1 MYTHIFTDSEI
12 LELIDHPKSLPYNW
26 RGIAR
31 AVSAR
36 SKIVQTVKVISDSDF
51 SFELKLNQNQINFR
65 KFSLILGFYKP
76 DILNK
81 LFHLRRYD
89 NGHGHTN
96 SIEGNFFSSPHIHTA
111 TERYQRFAF
120 AKEDGFAEITDRF
133 ITYEEALLCL
143 FSDWN
148 IKVDIDPQLSIFGDY
163 NNVH

>member
-1 MYTHIFTDSEI
+1 VSTHIFTDSEI

-31 AVSAR
+31 VVSAR

-81 LFHLRRYD
+81 LFHLRD
-89 NGHGHTN
+89 MIMGMD
-96 SIEGNFFSSPHIHTA
+96 IQILL
-111 TERYQRFAF
+111 
-120 AKEDGFAEITDRF
+120 KETFLVLPIYILQQKGIKGLHLKKKMDSQKLPTD
-133 ITYEEALLCL
+133 
-143 FSDWN
+143 S
-148 IKVDIDPQLSIFGDY
+148 
-163 NNVH
+163 